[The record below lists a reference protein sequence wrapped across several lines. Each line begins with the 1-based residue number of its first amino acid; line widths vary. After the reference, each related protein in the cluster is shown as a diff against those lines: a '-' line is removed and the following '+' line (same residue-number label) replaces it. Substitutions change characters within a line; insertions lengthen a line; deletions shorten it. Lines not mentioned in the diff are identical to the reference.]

1 MQPCGSGSEGP
12 RGDEAAGAT
21 MRILLAAPGHLRTV
35 PMGGFVA
42 AALRRLGHEVAVFD
56 CAPRWGDKLRGAL
69 PGGGG
74 SAPAMN
80 TRMCRIAAAARPD
93 LFLTLFGFDVDEES
107 VRALRRLGIATAC
120 WWLNDPFQ
128 LPRSLRQAGRYDF
141 YFTNARGC
149 LAEYRAA
156 GVTSA
161 RFLPLAADPDV
172 HRPQALTT
180 AEARQYESDV
190 CFAGDWSPLREE
202 WIRRLLPECRVRVW
216 GPWGRKLAPDSPIRG
231 FLADGFFTP
240 AEMVRAFAGAKVVL
254 NLHTWFGQWP
264 YGVNPR
270 LFEAAGSGA
279 CQLVDAKAEIPD
291 LYDVPGE
298 VACFDSF
305 EECERLI
312 ARLLACEAARRA
324 VGTRA
329 AERTRREHTYD
340 HRMQTLLEIVGG
352 RRAES

>member
-1 MQPCGSGSEGP
+1 MTPM
-12 RGDEAAGAT
+12 T
-21 MRILLAAPGHLRTV
+21 VLLAVPGHLHTV

-42 AALRRLGHEVAVFD
+42 AGLRRLGHDVAVFD
-56 CAPRWGDKLRGAL
+56 CAPRWRDKLRGAL

-74 SAPAMN
+74 AAPAMN
-80 TRMCRIAAAARPD
+80 VRLRRMAAAVRPD
-93 LFLTLFGFDVDEES
+93 LFLTLFGFDVGEES
-107 VRALRRLGIATAC
+107 MRTLRRMRIPTAC

-149 LAEYRAA
+149 LPEYRAA
-156 GVTSA
+156 GIRTA
-161 RFLPLAADPDV
+161 YFLPLAADPDV
-172 HRPQALTT
+172 HRPQTSRA
-180 AEARQYESDV
+180 AAGRQYESDV

-202 WIRRLLPECRVRVW
+202 WIRKLLRDCRVRVW
-216 GPWGRKLAPDSPIRG
+216 GPWGKKLAADSPIRG
-231 FLADGFFTP
+231 VLADGFFTP

-270 LFEAAGSGA
+270 LFEAAGAGA

-298 VACFDSF
+298 VACFNSF

-312 ARLLACEAARRA
+312 AHYLVHEEERRA
-324 VGTRA
+324 VGARA
-329 AERTRREHTYD
+329 AERTQREHTYD
-340 HRMQTLLEIVGG
+340 HRMRTLLAIVGG
-352 RRAES
+352 GRDESQGQ

>member
-1 MQPCGSGSEGP
+1 
-12 RGDEAAGAT
+12 
-21 MRILLAAPGHLRTV
+21 MRILLAVPGHLHTV

-42 AALRRLGHEVAVFD
+42 AALRRLGHEVTVFD

-69 PGGGG
+69 PGDGG

-80 TRMCRIAAAARPD
+80 AKLCRIATTDRPD
-93 LFLTLFGFDVDEES
+93 LFVTLFGFDVGEES
-107 VRALRRLGIATAC
+107 VRALRRLGIPTAC

-128 LPRSLRQAGRYDF
+128 LPRSLRQASWYDF

-149 LAEYRAA
+149 LPEYRAA
-156 GVTSA
+156 DVDGA
-161 RFLPLAADPDV
+161 HFLPLAADPDV
-172 HRPQALTT
+172 HRPQTLKR
-180 AEARQYESDV
+180 AETRQYESDV

-202 WIRRLLPECRVRVW
+202 WVRKLLPDYRVRVW
-216 GPWGRKLAPDSPIRG
+216 GPWGKKLASDSPIRG
-231 FLADGFFTP
+231 VLTDGFFTP

-254 NLHTWFGQWP
+254 NLHAWFGQWP

-270 LFEAAGSGA
+270 LFEAAGAGA

-298 VACFDSF
+298 VACFVSF
-305 EECERLI
+305 EECERSI
-312 ARLLACEAARRA
+312 AHYLSCEAERGA
-324 VGTRA
+324 VGARA

-340 HRMQTLLEIVGG
+340 HRMRTLLAIVGG
-352 RRAES
+352 GRDESRGATHHAK